1 MEGGDDC
8 LGFRLCS
15 IVAAAEKKQGQ
26 ELGNPGLE
34 SGLSLV
40 NLMIWNMCL
49 NLYEPRQQGLNC
61 INTMEHSGQHGGH
74 SKSRESHGR
83 VPWSHCFE

>member
-15 IVAAAEKKQGQ
+15 TVAAAEKKHGQ

-40 NLMIWNMCL
+40 NLIIWNMCL
-49 NLYEPRQQGLNC
+49 NLYDPKQQGLNC
-61 INTMEHSGQHGGH
+61 INTMEHSAQHGGH
-74 SKSRESHGR
+74 SKS
-83 VPWSHCFE
+83 